1 MKRCWDET
9 FEKRP
14 DFSFLV
20 HCVGDMLTDS
30 YKKVLHLYIKLLFAL
45 QLVINPTQTLY
56 LNVVSL

>member
-30 YKKVLHLYIKLLFAL
+30 YKKVLYLYIKLLF
-45 QLVINPTQTLY
+45 TL
-56 LNVVSL
+56 